1 MSLINQYPGKL
12 AVYDI
17 ALNRQKYG
25 VDAKIVPHAPV
36 KGEPTAE
43 EMERRRPKGYKLTLD
58 QFERDDDVGNF
69 ADMNKLSLS
78 IVNNKLSI
86 QMMDEDELKK
96 LKKLKKHNKLRIK
109 NHGDDLEILEQSFSM
124 FDTAIFV
131 RTEWLCME
139 KEAKGLDLNL

>member
-1 MSLINQYPGKL
+1 M
-12 AVYDI
+12 
-17 ALNRQKYG
+17 
-25 VDAKIVPHAPV
+25 PHAPV

-96 LKKLKKHNKLRIK
+96 LKKLKKHNKLRIR
-109 NHGDDLEILEQSFSM
+109 NHGDDLEILE
-124 FDTAIFV
+124 
-131 RTEWLCME
+131 
-139 KEAKGLDLNL
+139 